1 MAMFTPH
8 TASSAAPGARRFVTA
23 LLLASALPAQALQIT
38 SLSPQGDVA
47 RVRQVV
53 AKFDEAAVN
62 FGDPKAPAPLQL
74 NCSDAQATQGTG
86 RWTNEKEWV
95 FDFSNDLPP
104 GVRCAVQVRAGFES
118 PKGATLAA
126 RTWAFNTGGPF
137 VQSVRPGT
145 YQRIDEEQFFALQLN
160 GPATAASV
168 QANMWCAV
176 EGLGERVPVRLIDGA
191 VRTALLASQGLE
203 KAAAKDPLRYVAL
216 ACARRFTPASKLQ
229 IVFGKGG
236 DIAYSRS
243 FKLGSLRMTRSFFP
257 DGIVSA
263 RAVTKCRKSVRGH
276 LAPML
281 HEVATLPFDVAVAS
295 SGTAEALAVMSC
307 SLRGTPPQTMNGAVL
322 TRSALGEVIDSLASA
337 QTTEARREL
346 PGIDAARADILL
358 GGAIVIE
365 QICDGLGI
373 DELVISEYALREG
386 VLLDG
391 LHRIRGG
398 SLHHLS
404 DLRRASVNHLIGLCD
419 DDPDHSY
426 KVSTL
431 ALELFDQLG
440 DRLGLEPADR
450 ELLESGALLANVG
463 LFISHSGHHKHSYYV
478 IRSSEHLMGYTDQE
492 IELIA
497 QVARYHRK
505 GRPADKHPAFAALS
519 APDKARVRAMV
530 CLLRVAIGMDRNHD
544 GAVEHVVAQRHGRG
558 HGDHV
563 AAEQAE
569 LHARRA
575 LGHAVAHRG
584 HATGHL
590 GRGAELAR
598 LVADLVRDASPRL
611 LGGQRAGHG
620 VTPAGENPRVHRA
633 RSLAVSGALQRPGE
647 QVPPQ
652 PA

>member
-1 MAMFTPH
+1 MG
-8 TASSAAPGARRFVTA
+8 AP
-23 LLLASALPAQALQIT
+23 SALRRMLAVMA
-38 SLSPQGDVA
+38 SPHAAGGPSPFPEVLAAIDIGTNSVHMVVA
-47 RVRQVV
+47 RV
-53 AKFDEAAVN
+53 AANDRFEVITRLKEMIRL
-62 FGDPKAPAPLQL
+62 GSGQGEMKHLE
-74 NCSDAQATQGTG
+74 SDAIDRAVSALTRCRQLADSLDATVFAVATSAV
-86 RWTNEKEWV
+86 REARNAADFLKRAWTEA
-95 FDFSNDLPP
+95 
-104 GVRCAVQVRAGFES
+104 GVDVQVIAGH
-118 PKGATLAA
+118 
-126 RTWAFNTGGPF
+126 
-137 VQSVRPGT
+137 
-145 YQRIDEEQFFALQLN
+145 EEA
-160 GPATAASV
+160 
-168 QANMWCAV
+168 
-176 EGLGERVPVRLIDGA
+176 RLIRLG
-191 VRTALLASQGLE
+191 VLQALPVWSSDMVLLDVGGGSTE
-203 KAAAKDPLRYVAL
+203 
-216 ACARRFTPASKLQ
+216 

-257 DGIVSA
+257 DGIVST

-281 HEVATLPFDVAVAS
+281 HEVANLPFDVAVAS

-322 TRSALGEVIDSLASA
+322 TRTALGEVIDSLASA

-544 GAVEHVVAQRHGRG
+544 GAVEHVVVTDEGSQVRLELVGRPG
-558 HGDHV
+558 
-563 AAEQAE
+563 
-569 LHARRA
+569 
-575 LGHAVAHRG
+575 
-584 HATGHL
+584 
-590 GRGAELAR
+590 
-598 LVADLVRDASPRL
+598 ADLSLEVYATIERSNMLADQLGATLEIIAS
-611 LGGQRAGHG
+611 A
-620 VTPAGENPRVHRA
+620 
-633 RSLAVSGALQRPGE
+633 
-647 QVPPQ
+647 
-652 PA
+652 